1 MCVCVCVFVCA
12 CVHVYIVVFV
22 CCRAELSSPPEQY
35 EEDGPIVSEGVE
47 PPHPVLLQAK
57 GSSRWAAFISSGHEV
72 CVPGLGLV
80 CECSVPQQE

>member
-1 MCVCVCVFVCA
+1 MLASMAEHCVCVRACVRA

-72 CVPGLGLV
+72 CLGWGWG
-80 CECSVPQQE
+80 